1 MMLSPV
7 MQLIISQLSL
17 HTQPRIQIRPVSN
30 VILLPW
36 VWVLITFLFST
47 ICFSLNW
54 LWNLE
59 GRKLS
64 GGDEWLQICF
74 VTGGEERRGT
84 PALTPPPLISAL
96 SAASIQVEGWAKEGE
111 EKHAL
116 TRVVHTGTLLSEDQ
130 KGSRYHHLIIIHS
143 KF

>member
-1 MMLSPV
+1 M
-7 MQLIISQLSL
+7 
-17 HTQPRIQIRPVSN
+17 
-30 VILLPW
+30 
-36 VWVLITFLFST
+36 
-47 ICFSLNW
+47 
-54 LWNLE
+54 
-59 GRKLS
+59 
-64 GGDEWLQICF
+64 QICF

-84 PALTPPPLISAL
+84 PALTPPPPLISAL

-130 KGSRYHHLIIIHS
+130 KGSRYHHLIIIHR